1 MTYEFE
7 MTMVYGASFEDLL
20 ELAGVTV
27 EELEEV

>member
-7 MTMVYGASFEDLL
+7 MAMTYGASFEDLL